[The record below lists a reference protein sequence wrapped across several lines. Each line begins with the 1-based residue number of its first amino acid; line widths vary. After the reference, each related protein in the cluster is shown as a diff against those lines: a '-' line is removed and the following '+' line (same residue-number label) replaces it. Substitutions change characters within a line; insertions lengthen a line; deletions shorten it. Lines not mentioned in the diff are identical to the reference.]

1 MTAPESNWRA
11 SVGRTLRGGTSIAV
25 AMGIMNLATYGFTMI
40 AARLLGPRSYSALA
54 SLMATLLVVGVLQL
68 GLQATAARRISAD
81 PSHVAQIERSI
92 LALTYRAA
100 AVIGLVMLALAP
112 LVNVVLRLDSFATTA
127 VLAITAVPLTI
138 MGGQA
143 GIMQGERRWMALA
156 AIYVASGVP
165 RLVLGTAL
173 IVWRPTALNALIG
186 VAVGALA
193 PVVVGWWLLHRQH
206 QREPGQTSDH
216 HELRPMVR
224 EALHNS
230 QALLAFFAL
239 SNADVIVARNV
250 LPDHQS
256 GLYAGGLILTKA
268 VLFLPQFVVVVAFPS
283 MSTRAER
290 RRALTRSLAVVAA
303 LGLVGTAAAAALS
316 GLALIFVGGSEYA
329 EIQDRLWILAILG
342 TVLSMLQLLVYSVLA
357 RRGQRSVYLVW
368 AALLALVGAGLT
380 ANTIDQLL
388 TIVVAVD
395 SALFAVLLGLSL
407 WLIRHPEPA
416 GNADPVDARLPGRR
430 ASRAR
435 SRDHEAGRVVESP

>member
-1 MTAPESNWRA
+1 MNGPESKWRA
-11 SVGRTLRGGTSIAV
+11 GARSTLRGGTSIAV
-25 AMGIMNLATYGFTMI
+25 AMGIMNVATYGFTMI
-40 AARLLGPRSYSALA
+40 AARLLGPRSYGALA

-100 AVIGLVMLALAP
+100 IVIGLVMLALAP
-112 LVNVVLRLDSFATTA
+112 LVNVVLRLDSFATA
-127 VLAITAVPLTI
+127 VVLAFTAVPLTV

-143 GIMQGERRWMALA
+143 GIMQGERRWLALA

-165 RLVLGTAL
+165 RLVIGTAL
-173 IVWRPTALNALIG
+173 VVWRPTELNALVG
-186 VAVGALA
+186 VALGALA
-193 PVVVGWWLLHRQH
+193 PVAVGWWLLHRQH

-250 LPDHQS
+250 LSDHDS

-283 MSTRAER
+283 MSTPADR
-290 RRALTRSLAVVAA
+290 RRALTRSLTLVAA
-303 LGLVGTAAAAALS
+303 LGAVGTAAAATLS
-316 GLALIFVGGSEYA
+316 GLALVFVGGDEYGD
-329 EIQDRLWILAILG
+329 IQDRLWLFAILG

-368 AALLALVGAGLT
+368 AALLTLVLAGLM
-380 ANTIDQLL
+380 ADSIDVLL
-388 TIVVAVD
+388 MIVVVVD
-395 SALFAVLLGLSL
+395 GALFAALLGLSL
-407 WLIRHPEPA
+407 WLIRHPA
-416 GNADPVDARLPGRR
+416 PGDS
-430 ASRAR
+430 APLGTSAPG
-435 SRDHEAGRVVESP
+435 A